1 MSLVQLSQKHRT
13 RVTDVVFPCRGNVVR
28 KKSIISKR
36 GGGTISEQQRRARE
50 EQRDLDGNPEER
62 RAKQATPP
70 PEQGRTRSTPEIFNE
85 DADVRWPPRVLID
98 DRGPNR
104 TGAAFKSF
112 SHPEDFGKTE
122 ALRRRWAPPPR
133 GQRLAARVSDSSGP
147 RERPRGT
154 NPTFK
159 CAPPPRLPL
168 STDIDAGSDAAGVV
182 KAAGAAIPPGLT
194 TIPTSIPNSN
204 VGIWCYCHGNRLVSV
219 ESEEKD
225 MVHIT
230 DPHPRAQSRPESRTI
245 QPRSCVWVDF
255 LNSLPPFRTRKPPIN
270 G

>member
-1 MSLVQLSQKHRT
+1 MIV
-13 RVTDVVFPCRGNVVR
+13 DP
-28 KKSIISKR
+28 I
-36 GGGTISEQQRRARE
+36 E
-50 EQRDLDGNPEER
+50 
-62 RAKQATPP
+62 
-70 PEQGRTRSTPEIFNE
+70 
-85 DADVRWPPRVLID
+85 
-98 DRGPNR
+98 
-104 TGAAFKSF
+104 
-112 SHPEDFGKTE
+112 
-122 ALRRRWAPPPR
+122 PPPR
-133 GQRLAARVSDSSGP
+133 SKAFPILRILVKRRHSAEDGHHPRAVKDSPLVCRTPPVLGNVHAGQIPPLNV
-147 RERPRGT
+147 
-154 NPTFK
+154 
-159 CAPPPRLPL
+159 CPPPRLPL